1 MKNIISK
8 LNDAQSMIILTHI
21 NEDPDALGSSFAL
34 AQAMRSI
41 GKKSDICVS
50 GKIETRLDFM
60 GSDYEIYDPNKAYDY
75 DLCVCVDC
83 GDIGRLGDR
92 KTIFDHVK
100 NTISIDHHYSNTY
113 YASENY
119 VEGDASSAGQIIYKL
134 LKEMRVT
141 ITKEIASQLY
151 TAICSDTGCF
161 KYSNVSSETM
171 YAAGEL
177 IGYGINHAEIARLL
191 FESEPLWAVELKAE
205 VSSNITSCYDGRLR
219 IVTAEK
225 ALYKKYNIPE
235 KDMPNLV
242 DIPRMIENTE
252 VAVCLKEQ
260 SDGIRVN
267 LRSNGDFDVSAL
279 ALRLG
284 GGGHKKAA
292 GCTIKDM
299 SLNKI
304 KEIIIK
310 ECSYLSESRI

>member
-8 LNDAQSMIILTHI
+8 LNTAESMIILTHI

-41 GKKSDICVS
+41 GKKANVCVS
-50 GKIETRLDFM
+50 GKIEKRLDFM
-60 GSDYEIYDPNKAYDY
+60 GSDYEIYNPNKTYDY

-83 GDIGRLGDR
+83 GDIDRLGER
-92 KTIFDHVK
+92 KKVFDSIG

-113 YASENY
+113 YAGENY

-134 LKEMRVT
+134 LKEMKLT
-141 ITKEIASQLY
+141 ITKEIAVQLY

-177 IGYGINHAEIARLL
+177 IGYDINHAEIARLL

-205 VSSNITSCYDGRLR
+205 VSSNITSCYDGKLR

-225 ALYKKYNIPE
+225 SLYEKYNIPE
-235 KDMPNLV
+235 EDIPNLV

-260 SDGIRVN
+260 ADGVRVN
-267 LRSNGDFDVSAL
+267 LRSNGDFNVSEL
-279 ALRLG
+279 AAKFG

-292 GCTIKDM
+292 GCTLKDM

-310 ECSYLSESRI
+310 ECSYLSESLI